1 MSHMSSYFSAFPSAL
16 GFILWVLIAEIPV
29 IALLAYIIGMLRK
42 LPGIA
47 ELEDQ
52 AALEIIKRRYASGEI
67 SKEEMDEIIE
77 KIKSI

>member
-1 MSHMSSYFSAFPSAL
+1 MSHMSSYFSAFPSAFS
-16 GFILWVLIAEIPV
+16 FILWMLIAEIPV
-29 IALLAYIIGMLRK
+29 ILLLAYMIGMLRK

-52 AALEIIKRRYASGEI
+52 TALQIIKRRYASGEI

-77 KIKSI
+77 KIKSV